1 MVLLIRYAL
10 SFTLLH
16 YGQPRDSRIGEHV
29 IFVRAACRE
38 FGHNGAFRTGLEPV
52 RRIRTQ
58 RILIARPQA
67 HFVPA
72 GEVFLRTRGS
82 LRRRLGRRRAWNI
95 KIHHAPAATEGLL
108 LPRLTAYRGMPVLG
122 TRLPREHHNLLRATA
137 VCVDVSNDLEPGLLE
152 FVQTEVGHFETR

>member
-1 MVLLIRYAL
+1 MPAKIAPSIVPHSAAETVNPSDAGDSPYRRVRSRVVPAITAVSNPSSRPPSAATMVLLIRYAL

-58 RILIARPQA
+58 RIL
-67 HFVPA
+67 
-72 GEVFLRTRGS
+72 
-82 LRRRLGRRRAWNI
+82 
-95 KIHHAPAATEGLL
+95 
-108 LPRLTAYRGMPVLG
+108 
-122 TRLPREHHNLLRATA
+122 
-137 VCVDVSNDLEPGLLE
+137 
-152 FVQTEVGHFETR
+152 